1 RILPTTFSKGWPL
14 RSYMASRK
22 KGSIRSIITM
32 AAAVVPRGVRSK
44 KYSGTPT
51 RAAAPKQS
59 SCRLVRLNAIL
70 DLTLVKSLGTGTY
83 AIQNPPLSVCG
94 KQCFTEASR
103 LEERKAQQNGIA
115 HARPHGGAHV
125 GLGGNALHQHGVD
138 SHADDD
144 EKCLEPQGQQRPQVV
159 LPHAAELPSHHG
171 SHGNGCNGGHEID
184 LNHSAEGNEHDEQRQ
199 HPERD
204 THD

>member
-1 RILPTTFSKGWPL
+1 MLPTTFSKGWPL

-51 RAAAPKQS
+51 KAAAPKQS

-83 AIQNPPLSVCG
+83 AIQNPPLESMRSE
-94 KQCFTEASR
+94 KCFTEASR
-103 LEERKAQQNGIA
+103 LEERKAQQDGIT
-115 HARPHGGAHV
+115 HA
-125 GLGGNALHQHGVD
+125 
-138 SHADDD
+138 
-144 EKCLEPQGQQRPQVV
+144 
-159 LPHAAELPSHHG
+159 
-171 SHGNGCNGGHEID
+171 
-184 LNHSAEGNEHDEQRQ
+184 
-199 HPERD
+199 
-204 THD
+204 